1 MAIVHAVLYTA
12 SLGIVSH
19 YVGQALPRRWFH
31 PDRFPYRSFSWEQDG
46 QIYRR
51 LGVHHW
57 KDLVPDMSKVMPDM
71 LPKRVNL
78 RGSAAEAMSLVLETC
93 VAEAVHAA
101 LMVLSVGNYLLCPD
115 FWGAALAVFDAAA
128 LNLPYW
134 IIQRYNRPKLLRLA
148 AKLHSKEETG
158 HEGSDSHL

>member
-51 LGVHHW
+51 LGVQHW

-78 RGSAAEAMSLVLETC
+78 RGSAAEAMALVLETC
-93 VAEAVHAA
+93 VAEAVHG
-101 LMVLSVGNYLLCPD
+101 VLKIGRASCRERV
-115 FWGAALAVFDAAA
+115 
-128 LNLPYW
+128 
-134 IIQRYNRPKLLRLA
+134 
-148 AKLHSKEETG
+148 
-158 HEGSDSHL
+158 

>member
-1 MAIVHAVLYTA
+1 MPKLSVIVPVY
-12 SLGIVSH
+12 
-19 YVGQALPRRWFH
+19 
-31 PDRFPYRSFSWEQDG
+31 
-46 QIYRR
+46 
-51 LGVHHW
+51 
-57 KDLVPDMSKVMPDM
+57 K
-71 LPKRVNL
+71 
-78 RGSAAEAMSLVLETC
+78 AEAVLETC
-93 VAEAVHAA
+93 VAEAVHGV

-148 AKLHSKEETG
+148 AKLQSKEETG